1 MKKEKALETLKK
13 LQMNALSENY
23 QDALSVAVKELNK
36 SINTNR
42 YYKEL
47 GLEIVILAGMFSI
60 LAICFSI
67 IWNIFWKL
75 ISNLTLQYFMLGSLA
90 TIAVLSIGYF
100 ISTRKK
106 VKR

>member
-13 LQMNALSENY
+13 LQMNALSEIY

-67 IWNIFWKL
+67 IWNLFWRL
-75 ISNLTLQYFMLGSLA
+75 ITNLTLQYFILGSLA

-106 VKR
+106 GKR

>member
-13 LQMNALSENY
+13 LQMNALSEIY
-23 QDALSVAVKELNK
+23 QDALSVAVKEIEK
-36 SINTNR
+36 SINSNR

-90 TIAVLSIGYF
+90 TIAVLSIIYF
-100 ISTRKK
+100 MSNKK
-106 VKR
+106 KFRR

>member
-1 MKKEKALETLKK
+1 MKKEKALETLKS

-60 LAICFSI
+60 LAVCFSI
-67 IWNIFWKL
+67 IWNVFWR
-75 ISNLTLQYFMLGSLA
+75 IITNLTLQYFMLGSLA
-90 TIAVLSIGYF
+90 TIAVLSIIYF
-100 ISTRKK
+100 ISSRKK
-106 VKR
+106 FRR